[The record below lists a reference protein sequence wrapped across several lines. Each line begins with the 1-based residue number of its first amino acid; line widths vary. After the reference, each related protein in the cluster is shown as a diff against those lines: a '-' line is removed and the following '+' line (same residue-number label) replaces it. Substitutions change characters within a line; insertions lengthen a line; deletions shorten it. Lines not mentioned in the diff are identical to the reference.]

1 MPGAGCGEET
11 GRGADAVA
19 RRWAESVRAE
29 VERQA
34 VRILRRLDELM
45 WAAQKLDVAE
55 FAEYFRHPRRV
66 LLVSFATGVARGIG
80 IAVGFTL
87 LGAVALWFLERLLLA
102 HLPGL
107 GHFVAELVRLVNR
120 DLTLGP

>member
-1 MPGAGCGEET
+1 MLGEAGGEGGEAAT
-11 GRGADAVA
+11 
-19 RRWAESVRAE
+19 RRLAEELRAE
-29 VERQA
+29 VERQS

-45 WAAQKLDVAE
+45 WAAQKFDVAE
-55 FAEYFRHPRRV
+55 FAEYFHHPRRV
-66 LLVSFATGVARGIG
+66 LLVSFATGVARGVG

-87 LGAVALWFLERLLLA
+87 LGALVLWFLQRLVVA
-102 HLPGL
+102 NLPGL